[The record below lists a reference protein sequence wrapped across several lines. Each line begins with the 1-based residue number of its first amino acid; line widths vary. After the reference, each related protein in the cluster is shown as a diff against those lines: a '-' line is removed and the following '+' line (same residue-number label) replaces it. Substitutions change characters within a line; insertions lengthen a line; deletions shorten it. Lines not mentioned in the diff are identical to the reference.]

1 MHLSGRRPDLRFVQN
16 DTAARTCVAEN
27 GVLVPGA
34 TCGVIDTM
42 APLGIARIAPQTA
55 PRKGSRGNFERHD
68 QAPRHR

>member
-42 APLGIARIAPQTA
+42 APARYRSDCATDGA
-55 PRKGSRGNFERHD
+55 KKGLTW
-68 QAPRHR
+68 QL